1 MHRRTLTS
9 LATIAALAMG
19 SLGVAG
25 TASAAKAGSPFHGAG
40 KAQGV
45 KKAQAKRVGGG
56 DGLTVVPATVTVAE
70 LTGTPY
76 DGEPGDATKGECQ
89 ALADAAQA
97 VHDYGEGHGMSADQ
111 INTTI
116 GGILDAGVARG
127 CVFTGGLE

>member
-19 SLGVAG
+19 SLSVAG
-25 TASAAKAGSPFHGAG
+25 IASAAKAGSPFHGAG

-56 DGLTVVPATVTVAE
+56 GLTVVPATVTVAE